1 MEATRRACEKFRYTP
16 VSVMNFPEGTR
27 FTPEKHDGQ
36 KSPYKHLLRPKAGGT
51 AFVLE
56 AMGDTLSTLLDIT
69 IAYPNGRPGLWEF
82 MCGRVTHIV
91 IRVEQVPIPQHLLGG
106 NYNED
111 ENHRQQ
117 VKQWQE
123 ALWERKDR
131 LLEELKSLGESDH
144 AHQH

>member
-1 MEATRRACEKFRYTP
+1 
-16 VSVMNFPEGTR
+16 MNFPEGTR
-27 FTPEKHDGQ
+27 FTPEKHAGMQ
-36 KSPYKHLLRPKAGGT
+36 SPYKHLLRPKAGGT

-91 IRVEQVPIPQHLLGG
+91 IRVEQVPIPEHLLEGS
-106 NYNED
+106 YSED
-111 ENHRQQ
+111 ATHRKQ

-123 ALWERKDR
+123 GLWERKDQ
-131 LLEELKSLGESDH
+131 LLDELKSKTD
-144 AHQH
+144 